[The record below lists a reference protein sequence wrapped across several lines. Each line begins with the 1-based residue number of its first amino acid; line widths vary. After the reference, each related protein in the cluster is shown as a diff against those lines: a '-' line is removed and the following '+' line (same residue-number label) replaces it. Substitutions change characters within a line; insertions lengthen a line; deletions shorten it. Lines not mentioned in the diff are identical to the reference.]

1 MYFAE
6 MEGAVANSVVLSGPT
21 VDGLRREWSRLGAAG
36 TWWSGA
42 ERVAI
47 ARVARL
53 AGAGRVPQE
62 DQLSDV
68 AVEAAATVAAEP
80 TKLSANVIERF
91 VSEGLSTDRYTEIV
105 GVVARV
111 VAVDTAVRGS
121 GAPLEQ
127 LPTPEDGA
135 PRRTI
140 VAAAKKRSAWIPMV
154 GGSNPVTALSAV
166 TAESEAQRDL
176 HAALYLS
183 YEEMDDFSIVK
194 QLNRAQL
201 ELVAARTSLIN
212 ECVF

>member
-6 MEGAVANSVVLSGPT
+6 TEGTVANSVVLSGPT
-21 VDGLRREWSRLGAAG
+21 LDGLRREWSRLGAAG

-53 AGAGRVPQE
+53 AASGEVPQD
-62 DQLSDV
+62 DQLPDV
-68 AVEAAATVAAEP
+68 AVEAAGTVATAP
-80 TKLSANVIERF
+80 TKLSANVIGRF
-91 VSEGLSTDRYTEIV
+91 VSEGLSTDKYTEIV

-111 VAVDTAVRGS
+111 VAVDTAVRGT
-121 GAPLEQ
+121 GAPIEP
-127 LPTPEDGA
+127 LPTPEPGE
-135 PRRTI
+135 PSRRT
-140 VAAAKKRSAWIPMV
+140 VPDAKKRSAWIPMV

-166 TAESEAQRDL
+166 TAESEAQRGL

-183 YEEMDDFSIVK
+183 YEEMGDLSIVK
-194 QLNRAQL
+194 QLSRAQL

>member
-6 MEGAVANSVVLSGPT
+6 TRGTVAHSVALSGPT
-21 VDGLRREWSRLGAAG
+21 LDGLRREWHRLGAAG

-53 AGAGRVPQE
+53 AGAGEVPHE

-68 AVEAAATVAAEP
+68 AVEATATVAAAP

-91 VSEGLSTDRYTEIV
+91 ISEGLSTEKYTEIV

-127 LPTPEDGA
+127 LPAPEDGA
-135 PRRTI
+135 PSRTI

-166 TAESEAQRDL
+166 AAESEAQRDL

-183 YEEMDDFSIVK
+183 YEQMGDLSIVK

-201 ELVAARTSLIN
+201 ELVAARTSFIN